1 MINFKVLGP
10 QQSCKSS
17 FIVTV
22 SFLILLLISFSSQAK
37 GVVQA
42 YSVAIDDIIE
52 EGHYKGALSNSG
64 E

>member
-37 GVVQA
+37 GVVLA

-52 EGHYKGALSNSG
+52 EGHYKEALSNSG